1 MLIDGEKWACEAC
14 VRGHRVTTCKHN
26 DRPLIRINRKGRPF
40 ATCSICNCTPCE
52 SPEEHAK
59 LKRETEHHHP
69 SSSSKRAAGRSPRLS
84 ASPTTFLPIAPRPS
98 ISPSTSAAAS
108 ANSPLP
114 AAAAAAAAAG
124 AYASVSAATTLP
136 GCTTATAAGYLSPP
150 PIASLPPSFCSM
162 AATHDS
168 MAMSMANPLLV
179 DAHRMYSDLAVSFA
193 DSNAIYALDEM
204 GLDDVSATMLA
215 ADPVFQ
221 GNDWDW
227 LHDDHHDGGVL

>member
-59 LKRETEHHHP
+59 LKR
-69 SSSSKRAAGRSPRLS
+69 
-84 ASPTTFLPIAPRPS
+84 
-98 ISPSTSAAAS
+98 
-108 ANSPLP
+108 
-114 AAAAAAAAAG
+114 
-124 AYASVSAATTLP
+124 
-136 GCTTATAAGYLSPP
+136 CTTATAAGYLSPP

-168 MAMSMANPLLV
+168 MAMAMANPLLV

>member
-59 LKRETEHHHP
+59 LKRETDHHHP

-84 ASPTTFLPIAPRPS
+84 ASPSTFLPIAPRPS
-98 ISPSTSAAAS
+98 VSPSTSATS
-108 ANSPLP
+108 PNSSLP
-114 AAAAAAAAAG
+114 AAAS
-124 AYASVSAATTLP
+124 AYAAVSAAATLP
-136 GCTTATAAGYLSPP
+136 GSTTATAAGYLSPP

-162 AATHDS
+162 AATTDS
-168 MAMSMANPLLV
+168 MSMSMVNPLLV

-193 DSNAIYALDEM
+193 DSNAIYALEDM
-204 GLDDVSATMLA
+204 GLDDVSASMLA

-227 LHDDHHDGGVL
+227 LQDDHHDGGVL

>member
-59 LKRETEHHHP
+59 LKRETDHHHP
-69 SSSSKRAAGRSPRLS
+69 SSSSKRAADRSPRLS
-84 ASPTTFLPIAPRPS
+84 ASPSTFLPIAPRPS
-98 ISPSTSAAAS
+98 VSPSTSATS
-108 ANSPLP
+108 PNSSLP
-114 AAAAAAAAAG
+114 AAAS
-124 AYASVSAATTLP
+124 AYAAVSVAATLP
-136 GCTTATAAGYLSPP
+136 GSTTATAAGYLSPP

-162 AATHDS
+162 AATTDS
-168 MAMSMANPLLV
+168 MSMSMVNPLLV

-193 DSNAIYALDEM
+193 DSNAIYALEDM